1 MKILPEHET
10 LCTIMSKLIQV
21 VWITFELPMDEI
33 HVSNSSGTIS
43 RDPVT
48 NKKSTFP
55 GDVDE
60 QEHYYDD
67 DWNSIALSSTSST
80 MDLSFVPPPSSLQN
94 ENHYDHYIPPDLRMI
109 DNAMIERDI
118 PCRATG
124 VLARGIY

>member
-1 MKILPEHET
+1 
-10 LCTIMSKLIQV
+10 MSKLIQV

-80 MDLSFVPPPSSLQN
+80 MDLSVAPPPSSLQN
-94 ENHYDHYIPPDLRMI
+94 TNHYDHYIPPDLRMI